1 MGHLWKH
8 ALPRSKLLYLLLVT
22 EVEKQGAEIGWDFGT
37 FCVEGNKL
45 KIYSILLK
53 LSTLFIILSIIISI
67 VHPSSAI
74 QKIGY
79 ITCFLLIP
87 IFLYLRS
94 KAKRIPK
101 NEDPPW
107 DID

>member
-22 EVEKQGAEIGWDFGT
+22 EVEKQGAEIGWDFGK

-53 LSTLFIILSIIISI
+53 LSTLFKLG
-67 VHPSSAI
+67 
-74 QKIGY
+74 K
-79 ITCFLLIP
+79 FLGFELA
-87 IFLYLRS
+87 L
-94 KAKRIPK
+94 KV
-101 NEDPPW
+101 EE
-107 DID
+107 